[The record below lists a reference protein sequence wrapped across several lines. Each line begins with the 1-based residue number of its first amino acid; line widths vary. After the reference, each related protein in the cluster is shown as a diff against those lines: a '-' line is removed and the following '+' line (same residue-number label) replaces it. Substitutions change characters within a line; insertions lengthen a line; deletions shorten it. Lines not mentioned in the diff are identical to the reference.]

1 MTPCNEKTVGGK
13 QLAVSF
19 LVDHTVGGGAGCGP
33 APMLI
38 GYDTGK

>member
-1 MTPCNEKTVGGK
+1 MTPCNEKTVSGK
-13 QLAVSF
+13 QSAVSF
-19 LVDHTVGGGAGCGP
+19 LVDHTVGGRAGYDP